1 MQTVGR
7 MQQPFDASSPV
18 EIAPGTYWVGKRDP
32 HSIFH
37 SNTYLRVF
45 ESNAQ
50 PQRTQFNVLIDPGSS
65 VDFAVVAAKTARVL
79 GSLDRISLIHI
90 NHQDPDVGSSAPM
103 LLARYAPK
111 AHIFAS
117 EDTWRLINHLGLP
130 RERFVAAERYRG
142 SLPLPTGHSLTLVPT
157 PFCHFRG
164 ALALYDPQTR
174 VLFSGDLFGGLTTEG
189 ELDLDARG
197 EEWPGIRA
205 FHQLYMPA
213 GQALKRAVET
223 IRALTPAVECI
234 APQHGRILRGDVMHE
249 YLDRMANLPAGL
261 DLIDESADSLQGW
274 THVLRRLLRVAEE
287 LMGPTIEGR
296 LATDASLQDTLEFHE
311 DGPRVTASG
320 RHAIE
325 RVLEL
330 LTAHE
335 TQSIA
340 NIIKMEAIAAA
351 EQLQLP
357 MPHVRLDEGDAAD
370 VATLR

>member
-1 MQTVGR
+1 MQ
-7 MQQPFDASSPV
+7 PSFDASSPV
-18 EIAPGTYWVGKRDP
+18 EIAPGTFWVGKRDP

-37 SNTYLRVF
+37 SNSYLRVF

-50 PQRTQFNVLIDPGSS
+50 NQRTQFNVLIDPGSQ

-79 GSLDRISLIHI
+79 GGLDRISLIHI

-117 EDTWRLINHLGLP
+117 EDTWRLICHLGLP

-142 SLPLPTGHSLTLVPT
+142 VLPLPTGHELQLVPT

-189 ELDLDARG
+189 ELELDARG

-213 GQALKRAVET
+213 RQALKRAVDA
-223 IRALTPAVECI
+223 IRALTPEVECI
-234 APQHGRILRGDVMHE
+234 APQHGRILRGDVMRE
-249 YLDRMANLPAGL
+249 YLERMANLPVGL
-261 DLIDESADSLQGW
+261 DLIDESADSLHAW
-274 THVLRRLLRVAEE
+274 THVLRRLLRVAED
-287 LMGPTIEGR
+287 LLGPTIEAK
-296 LATDASLQDTLEFHE
+296 LASDANLQDAIEFHE
-311 DGPRVTASG
+311 NGPIVTASG
-320 RHAIE
+320 RLAIE

-330 LTAHE
+330 LTE
-335 TQSIA
+335 REDQSIA

-351 EQLQLP
+351 EQLQLAVP
-357 MPHVRLDEGDAAD
+357 RVRIDEGAPVD
-370 VATLR
+370 VATLM